1 MKSYTGFILGLL
13 MGLIPTFCIH
23 VYNQILIM
31 EHEDEIIAAR
41 SAMKDA
47 IDMRDNLLSN
57 GRFVRVYDPKRNLNY
72 YTFKPFVTDYK
83 YGVEPK
89 YVALKK

>member
-1 MKSYTGFILGLL
+1 MNKFIAGILVGLTPAFCMWVYT
-13 MGLIPTFCIH
+13 
-23 VYNQILIM
+23 QILIM
-31 EHEDEIIAAR
+31 EHEDEIEAKV

-72 YTFKPFVTDYK
+72 YTFRPFVTDFK

-89 YVALKK
+89 FVALKK